1 MSPGWQ
7 LCFDFDTHK
16 ALLNIILVLL
26 FWAALTGAT
35 PLLNAPFDKSTDG
48 QGWWGALVHIR
59 LNPSY
64 YKHTLKNKR
73 LFGQSQS
80 PGAWGSSVCLP
91 RLSLLYSGPFFC
103 FVFFVRASTLP
114 RSFGQDIKRDPRG
127 SDSQPFPTR
136 RIHTVTT
143 ANCLDYDNSAW
154 TRRKSGKVGEKSLT
168 EHSVKE
174 NNHRYQKTQ
183 TEQIEP
189 DYHSSYSLDGEH
201 FKPVNFWALPYSEL
215 CLFLPVI
222 GSHYFMGRLEPL
234 HSGI

>member
-91 RLSLLYSGPFFC
+91 RLSLLYSGPFF
-103 FVFFVRASTLP
+103 FLSELQLFPAHLDRTLNETREDLIPSHFPQDEYIQLQQPIVWIMITAPEQEERVERWGRKVSQSTLWKKTTT
-114 RSFGQDIKRDPRG
+114 GIKR
-127 SDSQPFPTR
+127 R
-136 RIHTVTT
+136 RPNRSNLIIIQVT
-143 ANCLDYDNSAW
+143 L
-154 TRRKSGKVGEKSLT
+154 
-168 EHSVKE
+168 
-174 NNHRYQKTQ
+174 
-183 TEQIEP
+183 
-189 DYHSSYSLDGEH
+189 
-201 FKPVNFWALPYSEL
+201 
-215 CLFLPVI
+215 
-222 GSHYFMGRLEPL
+222 
-234 HSGI
+234 